1 MKITKRQLRRI
12 IKEELSRALK
22 EQGASPPRWS
32 TGGEDP
38 WQPTSTRW
46 TGMPSRGYGDTDLY
60 ADPNPPPVETS
71 IHQDFAD
78 LQMGMRNPYTPWEM
92 LSGGGRQRRLE
103 AALTNNPGLEER
115 LRKAANDIRA
125 PGARSHGDL
134 KAIGNAF
141 FEELSAAIEKEYA

>member
-1 MKITKRQLRRI
+1 MRRIQMKITKTRLTQI
-12 IKEELSRALK
+12 IKEELARLTEAHWDH
-22 EQGASPPRWS
+22 PPEPAGS
-32 TGGEDP
+32 LG
-38 WQPTSTRW
+38 
-46 TGMPSRGYGDTDLY
+46 GYGDSDDIY

-125 PGARSHGDL
+125 PGAQSHGDL

-141 FEELSAAIEKEYA
+141 FEELSVAIEKEYA

>member
-46 TGMPSRGYGDTDLY
+46 TGMPSRGGGNEEDPRGDLR
-60 ADPNPPPVETS
+60 AE
-71 IHQDFAD
+71 
-78 LQMGMRNPYTPWEM
+78 LQ
-92 LSGGGRQRRLE
+92 
-103 AALTNNPGLEER
+103 AALDGMGREVTREDVLQAADRAAEVSRGADEAIY
-115 LRKAANDIRA
+115 KALAVLFHSKKRM
-125 PGARSHGDL
+125 G
-134 KAIGNAF
+134 
-141 FEELSAAIEKEYA
+141 